1 VRHFE
6 PGGKAANDA
15 GDDVEAL
22 ALPEFLAL
30 GEEELVPETNP
41 EERPPFVERSPERV
55 EETEGPEVAH
65 GVVEGAV
72 AGPNHVL
79 PTGGTARFASAL
91 GTEDF
96 VKRMSVI
103 QYAEAG
109 LREAA
114 PHLAELARVEGL
126 DGHGAAAAVRI
137 ERMGGTT

>member
-1 VRHFE
+1 LEEAVEVVNLLAPEHLE
-6 PGGKAANDA
+6 LQVEDP
-15 GDDVEAL
+15 EAL
-22 ALPEFLAL
+22 LPLVRSAGAVFL
-30 GEEELVPETNP
+30 GRFT
-41 EERPPFVERSPERV
+41 
-55 EETEGPEVAH
+55 PEVV
-65 GVVEGAV
+65 GDYV

-103 QYAEAG
+103 QYAQAG
-109 LREAA
+109 LREAG

-137 ERMGGTT
+137 EGTGGQT